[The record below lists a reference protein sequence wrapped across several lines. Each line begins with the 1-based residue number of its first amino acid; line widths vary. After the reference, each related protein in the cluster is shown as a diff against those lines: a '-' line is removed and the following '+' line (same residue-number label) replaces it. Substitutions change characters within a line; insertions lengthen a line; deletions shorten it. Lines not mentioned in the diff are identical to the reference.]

1 MDVPSSQEERLEGPI
16 EPEDADGYE
25 NGPVFSGEVL
35 LQRFIMLCYAMLCS
49 AVLCCATL
57 YGELLCSVTCV
68 M

>member
-35 LQRFIMLCYAMLCS
+35 LQRFNAMQCC
-49 AVLCCATL
+49 AVLLYTVNCCV
-57 YGELLCSVTCV
+57 LLPA
-68 M
+68 

>member
-49 AVLCCATL
+49 AVLLYTVNCCV
-57 YGELLCSVTCV
+57 LLPA
-68 M
+68 

>member
-35 LQRFIMLCYAMLCS
+35 LQRFIMLCYAMLCNAMQCC
-49 AVLCCATL
+49 AVLLYTVNCCV
-57 YGELLCSVTCV
+57 LLPA
-68 M
+68 